1 MIGNGNRTEWG
12 TIQGVIGRLI
22 SIGRARF
29 VSEPKSKN
37 LRIGIFIILQSSY
50 YISLQLLK
58 QKRMAYDFKR
68 SYQNMEVQLYELF

>member
-1 MIGNGNRTEWG
+1 MIGNGNRTERG

-29 VSEPKSKN
+29 VSITKSKN

-50 YISLQLLK
+50 YITHGLQL
-58 QKRMAYDFKR
+58 
-68 SYQNMEVQLYELF
+68 

>member
-29 VSEPKSKN
+29 VSIPKKQESQDWNIYYLTKFLLHQLTAFKTKTHG
-37 LRIGIFIILQSSY
+37 LRL
-50 YISLQLLK
+50 
-58 QKRMAYDFKR
+58 
-68 SYQNMEVQLYELF
+68 